1 VNSFQRA
8 VLWIAAGLAGVT
20 VLIVVANLNSIDP
33 NGAVNVLIGAIVAL
47 VTLAVTGKRR
57 DKDE

>member
-1 VNSFQRA
+1 MNSFQKA